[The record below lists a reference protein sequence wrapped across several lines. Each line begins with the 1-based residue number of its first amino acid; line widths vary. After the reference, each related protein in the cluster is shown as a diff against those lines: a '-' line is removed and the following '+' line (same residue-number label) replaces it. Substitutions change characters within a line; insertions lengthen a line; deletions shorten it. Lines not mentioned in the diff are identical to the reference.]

1 MRRATCSCRRTSAR
15 SVEHLVQPSLVCS
28 HPTLLQDLTD
38 AILRQGTVRVSI
50 VCLAA
55 LAGAG
60 CKHGSSMPAASPA
73 PIVAEH
79 TPPRPLA
86 DHHLHLASPASVE
99 ALTPAPLPA
108 ASSGVPEEL
117 ERLLAQRELKTGATP
132 QFVSDLYTKD
142 AVIRARRGGGWVGG
156 AINIARALNDYGP
169 GYRLLPI
176 AYDIRG
182 TAGYVAGYF
191 ARGSRYTATFQLS
204 LRKEGEVW
212 RIAVDNIIPNAP
224 VMSPRPVTAAD
235 LVSELDAAGIRYGVV
250 LSVGYF
256 FASPDY
262 FGSVDWE
269 ALVRAGNS
277 LALDQAAESSCVAF
291 G

>member
-99 ALTPAPLPA
+99 VLTPTPLPA

-156 AINIARALNDYGP
+156 AINIARALNATGSF
-169 GYRLLPI
+169 RSHM
-176 AYDIRG
+176 
-182 TAGYVAGYF
+182 TF
-191 ARGSRYTATFQLS
+191 AEPQDTSRATLREDLATPRPSSSRYE
-204 LRKEGEVW
+204 RKAKSGELPW
-212 RIAVDNIIPNAP
+212 TTSFRT
-224 VMSPRPVTAAD
+224 RP
-235 LVSELDAAGIRYGVV
+235 
-250 LSVGYF
+250 
-256 FASPDY
+256 
-262 FGSVDWE
+262 
-269 ALVRAGNS
+269 
-277 LALDQAAESSCVAF
+277 
-291 G
+291 